1 MTAASLLPAKRQRPA
16 ARLVALGV
24 ALTYVG
30 AAGAIDVVV
39 DRLDGSTL
47 RGRLAAVSPC
57 VIVEAGEGA
66 TELAWSDLLSLRA
79 EGPPAS
85 SAPAT
90 ATATA
95 GPLEFR
101 LADQSVFFGRVS
113 AVEGDEF
120 IIALPDAQSGR
131 VTLPMLASIEA
142 RGADGVL
149 RSRVAELR
157 RASAESDAAVVAR
170 GAEALTL
177 RGVVKRVTA
186 EGVDFDWNG
195 REVRLPWAN
204 VVGIVLAR
212 PAARSSTAIVR
223 LRDGAAFAGRVV
235 EGDDQAVVVQSAA
248 FDRLRLAWTQIERI
262 DVRSQRVVFLSEIEP
277 ARYDFEPFF
286 DKHWDYA
293 RDRTL
298 SGQPIRLGGREFAR
312 GLTLHSRA
320 ALAYRIAGEFDTFVA
335 TVGICDEMGTR
346 GAALARVLAD
356 DQVVWEAPVRGG
368 AAAVD
373 VRVPLRGVSELIL
386 QVDYDV
392 QLDIGDHVCWGLAR
406 LIR

>member
-1 MTAASLLPAKRQRPA
+1 MIAASQRPA
-16 ARLVALGV
+16 ALPMPAARLAALGV
-24 ALTYVG
+24 ALACAG
-30 AAGAIDVVV
+30 AAAAIDVVV

-47 RGRLAAVSPC
+47 RGRLSAVSPR
-57 VIVEAGEGA
+57 VIVEAGDGA
-66 TELAWSDLLSLRA
+66 TELAWSDLLSIRA
-79 EGPPAS
+79 DGPPAS
-85 SAPAT
+85 SAPAPP
-90 ATATA
+90 TA

-101 LADQSVFFGRVS
+101 LADQSVFVGRVS
-113 AVEGDEF
+113 AVEADEF
-120 IIALPDAQSGR
+120 IIALPDAQTGR
-131 VTLPMLASIEA
+131 VSLPMLASIEA
-142 RGADGVL
+142 RGADGML
-149 RSRVAELR
+149 RARVAELR
-157 RASAESDAAVVAR
+157 RADSDGDAAVVAR

-177 RGVVKRVTA
+177 RGAVKRVTA

-195 REVRLPWAN
+195 RELRLPWAN
-204 VVGIVLAR
+204 VVGVVLAR

-223 LRDGAAFAGRVV
+223 LHDGTTFAGRVV

-248 FDRLRLAWTQIERI
+248 FERLRLAWSQIDRI

-286 DKHWDYA
+286 DKRWDYA

-335 TVGICDEMGTR
+335 TVGICDEIGAR
-346 GAALARVLAD
+346 GAALARILAD
-356 DQVVWEAPVRGG
+356 DQVVWEAPLRGG

-386 QVDYDV
+386 QVDYDA